1 MMNVLS
7 VMGNTSS
14 CNREECKCSMCTRK
28 KRLQMLGF
36 SKEAVE
42 EFLCKSN
49 KDDNESL

>member
-14 CNREECKCSMCTRK
+14 CDSGECKCSMCTRK

-36 SKEAVE
+36 TKEAVE
-42 EFLCKSN
+42 EFLSKGNKGGDKS
-49 KDDNESL
+49 L